1 MNKYTQI
8 ANALNT
14 RQNEI
19 IQAYNADPKLRTDE
33 GVTKILIYQ
42 IDLLME
48 ALHTTLKELGT
59 KNA

>member
-8 ANALNT
+8 ANALAA
-14 RQNEI
+14 RQTEI
-19 IQAYNADPKLRTDE
+19 VNAVADNPKLQTDE
-33 GVTKILIYQ
+33 VITKILIYQ

-59 KNA
+59 KND